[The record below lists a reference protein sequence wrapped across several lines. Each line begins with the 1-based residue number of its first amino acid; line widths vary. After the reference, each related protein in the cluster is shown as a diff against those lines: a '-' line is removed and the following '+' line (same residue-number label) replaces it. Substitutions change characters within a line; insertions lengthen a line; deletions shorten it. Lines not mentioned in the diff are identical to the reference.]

1 MESIKVVC
9 RGDSGIAEYLV
20 LTKIILY
27 CCILSQF
34 VRRTQNLDDILKSWR
49 QPYQWLFCLNNS
61 NCLFEWRPENKTL
74 IRWTAP
80 ENIQYLRRPKTSLA
94 GSHGEV
100 RTLSG
105 WRLAIGCK
113 LCKTRALLLWHL
125 LNQAGL
131 GIWCKLC
138 DKHFCDST
146 PFLWFHALFPN
157 WQTICFGLQA
167 ICCSNLS
174 TLHNM

>member
-1 MESIKVVC
+1 MMSRLC
-9 RGDSGIAEYLV
+9 AEETVELLDTWFWQKSYYIVAFLV
-20 LTKIILY
+20 NLSVEPKILI
-27 CCILSQF
+27 
-34 VRRTQNLDDILKSWR
+34 R

-100 RTLSG
+100 RTVSG
-105 WRLAIGCK
+105 WRLDIWCK
-113 LCKTRALLLWHL
+113 LGETRALLLWHL

-131 GIWCKLC
+131 GFWCKLC

-167 ICCSNLS
+167 IRCSNLS
-174 TLHNM
+174 TLHIL